1 MFRIDKNKL
10 KEAIEKANIQG
21 DLIGNKINKLLEDA
35 TLSEQKNLELCQ
47 VGKFLTLLEDQ
58 NAKIIEQRESPDFI
72 ISVDD
77 RKVGLEH
84 EIILNKQNQFQSAKN
99 IFRLAAK
106 EFKKRYPGIKVLAN
120 CWLTTNSFNYKQ
132 KDKKKIIGEIV
143 EYIYG
148 MTQKSVTKIP
158 DFLDDVIISKHSGV
172 SFSVNNYISNIEFLD
187 DLTLSKAIMKKENLI
202 ERYISN
208 SQIKEQWLL
217 LVIGQ
222 VSPDSYKT
230 DGLFTTVNNSRF
242 ERIYVLEDF
251 QSKKYRVK

>member
-1 MFRIDKNKL
+1 MLRIDRNKL
-10 KEAIEKANIQG
+10 KEAIEKANAQG
-21 DLIGNKINKLLEDA
+21 DLIGSKINKLLEDE

-77 RKVGLEH
+77 RMVGLEH
-84 EIILNKQNQFQSAKN
+84 EIILNTQNQFQSTKN

-106 EFKKRYPGIKVLAN
+106 EFEKRYPDIKVLAN
-120 CWLTTNSFNYKQ
+120 CWLTTNDFNYKQ

-148 MTQKSVTKIP
+148 MTQKSKVKIP

-172 SFSVNNYISNIEFLD
+172 SFSVNNYISNIESLD
-187 DLTLSKAIMKKENLI
+187 DLTLSKAIKKKEDLI

-208 SQIKEQWLL
+208 SQIKDQWLL

-230 DGLFTTVNNSRF
+230 NGLFSSFNSSRF
-242 ERIYVLEDF
+242 ERIYLLEDF
-251 QSKKYRVK
+251 QSKKYRIK